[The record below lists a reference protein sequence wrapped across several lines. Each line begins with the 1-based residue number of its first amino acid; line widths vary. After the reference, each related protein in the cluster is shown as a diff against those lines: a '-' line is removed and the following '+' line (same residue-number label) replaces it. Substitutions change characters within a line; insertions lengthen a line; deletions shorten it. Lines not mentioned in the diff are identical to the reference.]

1 MFGLKVRTMNFL
13 PPARSRTSRPI
24 RRDRGMTMLEVLI
37 ATVVLVF
44 SIGSS
49 ISALSAG
56 MGYMRHARMTTLAN
70 QITQSAMEQLRLAN
84 YSTIS
89 SYAAQTQPV
98 NFDSII
104 TLDNFA
110 SGFTTGMTVRVNFT
124 TLTASAA
131 GTLGKTLLT
140 ITTTWPENG
149 LTYTRKT
156 TSIFTEKGMSDY
168 IYAGWSN
175 S

>member
-1 MFGLKVRTMNFL
+1 M
-13 PPARSRTSRPI
+13 I
-24 RRDRGMTMLEVLI
+24 EVLI
-37 ATVVLVF
+37 ASTLLVF
-44 SIGSS
+44 TIGSA

-56 MGYMRHARMTTLAN
+56 LGYARHARMTTLAN

-89 SYAAQTQPV
+89 TYAAQAQPV
-98 NFDSII
+98 SFDDII
-104 TLDNFA
+104 ALDNFA
-110 SGFTTGMTVRVNFT
+110 SGFTAGMSVQVHFT
-124 TLTASAA
+124 TLAASGPGA
-131 GTLGKTLLT
+131 LGKTQLT

-149 LTYTRKT
+149 VTYARKT

-175 S
+175 L

>member
-1 MFGLKVRTMNFL
+1 MR
-13 PPARSRTSRPI
+13 RS
-24 RRDRGMTMLEVLI
+24 RGMTMMEVLI
-37 ATVVLVF
+37 ASVLLVF

-49 ISALSAG
+49 IAALSAG
-56 MGYMRHARMTTLAN
+56 MGHMRHARMTTLAN

-89 SYAAQTQPV
+89 AYAAQAQPV
-98 NFDSII
+98 SFDSII

-124 TLTASAA
+124 TVTASGA
-131 GTLGKTLLT
+131 GILGKTLLT

-149 LTYTRKT
+149 VTYTRMT

-175 S
+175 I

>member
-1 MFGLKVRTMNFL
+1 
-13 PPARSRTSRPI
+13 
-24 RRDRGMTMLEVLI
+24 MTMMEVLI
-37 ATVVLVF
+37 ASTLLVF
-44 SIGSS
+44 TIGSS

-84 YSTIS
+84 YTTIS
-89 SYAAQTQPV
+89 TYAARAQPV

-104 TLDNFA
+104 SLDNFA
-110 SGFTTGMTVRVNFT
+110 SGFTAGMTVRVNFT
-124 TLTASAA
+124 ILTAS
-131 GTLGKTLLT
+131 GSSTLGKTLLT

-149 LTYTRKT
+149 VTYTRKT

-175 S
+175 L